1 MRTLVF
7 SLLMLLLLLL
17 PLTIVSSS
25 PDPEAAEGQKER
37 NLPAKRHHRG
47 RRQECRCEDVFQN
60 SPGGKRLRVP
70 KQPTRQCPCDHLKH
84 KQKKSG
90 SGHQRHARQRC
101 FRFLKQCQQRHIL
114 LPLSG
119 PL

>member
-1 MRTLVF
+1 MRALIVF
-7 SLLMLLLLLL
+7 SLLLLLS
-17 PLTIVSSS
+17 LTIASSS
-25 PDPEAAEGQKER
+25 PEPEAAEGQKVR

-47 RRQECRCEDVFQN
+47 RRQECQCEDVFQ
-60 SPGGKRLRVP
+60 STPGGKRVRIP
-70 KQPTRQCPCDHLKH
+70 KQPARQCPCDQLKY

-90 SGHQRHARQRC
+90 SGHPRHLRQRC

-114 LPLSG
+114 QPLSG